1 MTERYIILPKQTV
14 TGGESRLVG
23 FSLVVLQP
31 VFFIGEIIRN
41 EGGPYKM
48 EKLLFTSESV
58 TEGHPD
64 KICDQISDAVLDALL
79 EQDPMSRVA
88 CETAIT
94 TGLVLVMGEVTTQGY
109 VDIQKIVRD
118 TIREIGYDSSDK
130 GFDANT
136 CGVIVALDEQS
147 ADIAMG
153 VNKALEA
160 KENQMSDSDI
170 EAIGAGDQGMMF
182 GFASNETEEYLPYP
196 IALAHKL
203 TRKLTE
209 VRKNGTLGYLRPDG
223 KSQVT
228 VEYDE
233 NGKPVHINAVVIS
246 TQHAAEITQEQIH
259 EDIKKYVIDAVLPA
273 ELVNENTKYFINPT
287 GRFVIG
293 GPNGDSGL
301 TGRKIIVDT
310 YGGYAR
316 HGGGAFSGKDCTKV
330 DRSAA
335 YAARYV
341 AKNIVAAGLADK
353 CEIQL
358 SYAIGVAHPTS
369 IMVDTFGTGKLKDD
383 ELVAIIRDNFDLR
396 PAGIIK
402 MLDLRRPIYKQTAA
416 YGHFGRT
423 DLNLPWEALDKVD
436 ILKKY
441 L

>member
-1 MTERYIILPKQTV
+1 
-14 TGGESRLVG
+14 
-23 FSLVVLQP
+23 
-31 VFFIGEIIRN
+31 
-41 EGGPYKM
+41 M

-64 KICDQISDAVLDALL
+64 KICDQISDSVLDALL

-94 TGLVLVMGEVTTQGY
+94 TGLVLVMGEITTTGY

-118 TIREIGYDSSDK
+118 TVREIGYDASEK

-147 ADIAMG
+147 SDIAMG

-160 KENQMSDSDI
+160 KENTMSDEEI

-182 GFASNETEEYLPYP
+182 GYATNETEEYLPYP

-209 VRKNGTLGYLRPDG
+209 VRKNGTLAYLRPDG

-233 NGKPVHINAVVIS
+233 DGKPVHLNAVVLS
-246 TQHAAEITQEQIH
+246 SQHDANVTQEQIH
-259 EDIKKYVIDAVLPA
+259 KDIKKYVFDEVLPA
-273 ELVNENTKYFINPT
+273 KFIDENTKFFVNPT

-293 GPNGDSGL
+293 GPNGDSGV

-341 AKNIVAAGLADK
+341 AKNIVASGLASK

-358 SYAIGVAHPTS
+358 SYAIGVAQPTS
-369 IMVDTFGTGKLKDD
+369 VMVDTFGTGKVKDNI
-383 ELVAIIRDNFDLR
+383 LVDIIRDNFDLR

-402 MLDLRRPIYKQTAA
+402 MLDLRKPIYKQTAA
-416 YGHFGRT
+416 YGHFGRN
-423 DLNLPWEALDKVD
+423 DLDLPWEKLDKVD
-436 ILKKY
+436 LLKKY